1 MHSIPQ
7 NNKCKKFKQLTSLFY
22 HERVIFAYSHNL
34 VRVCMEC
41 DYTCWDH
48 NLLMSQKKV
57 VSKGMIIKGFTIY
70 GQVQLS

>member
-1 MHSIPQ
+1 
-7 NNKCKKFKQLTSLFY
+7 
-22 HERVIFAYSHNL
+22 
-34 VRVCMEC
+34 MEC